1 MPWFQ
6 SNPSYLL
13 SYIPFCL
20 LLIPSKT
27 QHNYISRNALVAIM
41 KVFTILAVPSILATA
56 TPLSSRQEAGIAAD
70 TNTIPTLGANFCI
83 DVTRAECEGVIG
95 KCMDEDKVVADCIR
109 DEHPACIT
117 DQNSPCPSGT
127 ISPEQVGACK
137 KASEDY
143 GVAMFVNNCE
153 EANEVDESD
162 ACKTMKTT
170 FGEAWDANNCE
181 AAFGAD
187 EGGDE
192 IELAQE
198 GEQ

>member
-1 MPWFQ
+1 
-6 SNPSYLL
+6 
-13 SYIPFCL
+13 
-20 LLIPSKT
+20 
-27 QHNYISRNALVAIM
+27 M

-70 TNTIPTLGANFCI
+70 TNTISTLGANFCI
-83 DVTRAECEGVIG
+83 GFTRPECKGAIG
-95 KCMDEDKVVADCIR
+95 MCMDEDKVIADCIR

-127 ISPEQVGACK
+127 ISPEQVVACK

-143 GVAMFVNNCE
+143 GVAMFVNDCE

-162 ACKTMKTT
+162 ACKTVKTT

-187 EGGDE
+187 EGGDQ
-192 IELAQE
+192 IELAPE